1 MIPAKLN
8 ILALRSII
16 PFGVVERKWLEG
28 EVAGMNL
35 LEVSISPNFK
45 TIRLVPGVF
54 PGNHRESTFLGRTL
68 E

>member
-8 ILALRSII
+8 VLALTSII

-54 PGNHRESTFLGRTL
+54 PGNHAQSSFLGRTL